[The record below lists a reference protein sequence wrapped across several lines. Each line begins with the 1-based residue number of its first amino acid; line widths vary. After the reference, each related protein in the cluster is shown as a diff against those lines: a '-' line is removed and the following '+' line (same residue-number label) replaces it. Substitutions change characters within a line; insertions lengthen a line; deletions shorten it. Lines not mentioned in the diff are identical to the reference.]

1 MILLKINDN
10 GELEW
15 NLEEIKTLSDL
26 YDRGC
31 KSEEAYK
38 AKVIRLIWEQGYTHA
53 MDDMQDMQEKTML
66 LFGCV
71 GGHA

>member
-1 MILLKINDN
+1 MILLKINDD
-10 GELEW
+10 GDLEW
-15 NLEEIKTLSDL
+15 NLEEIRVLSNL
-26 YDRGC
+26 YDKGC

-38 AKVIRLIWEQGYTHA
+38 AKLIRLVWEQGYTRA
-53 MDDMQDMQEKTML
+53 MEDMQDMQEKTML

>member
-1 MILLKINDN
+1 MILLKINPS

-15 NLEEIKTLSDL
+15 NLEEIKVLADL
-26 YDRGC
+26 YDKGC
-31 KSEEAYK
+31 KSEEAYR
-38 AKVIRLIWEQGYTHA
+38 AKVIELIWADGFHAA
-53 MDDMQDMQEKTML
+53 MDQMEDMQQKTAL

>member
-1 MILLKINDN
+1 MILLKINND

-15 NLEEIKTLSDL
+15 NLDEIRTLSNL

-38 AKVIRLIWEQGYTHA
+38 AKVIRLIWEQGYTSA
-53 MDDMQDMQEKTML
+53 MDEI
-66 LFGCV
+66 GRAHV
-71 GGHA
+71 

>member
-1 MILLKINDN
+1 MILLKINDD

-15 NLEEIKTLSDL
+15 NLEEIRVLAEL
-26 YDRGC
+26 YDKGC
-31 KSEEAYK
+31 KSEDAYR
-38 AKVIRLIWEQGYTHA
+38 AKVIELIWAEGFHA
-53 MDDMQDMQEKTML
+53 AMEKMEDMQEKTML

>member
-1 MILLKINDN
+1 MILLKINEN
-10 GELEW
+10 GELNW
-15 NLEEIKTLSDL
+15 NLDEIKTLSGL

-38 AKVIRLIWEQGYTHA
+38 AKVIQLIWEDGFKNAVDQINDA
-53 MDDMQDMQEKTML
+53 QEKTAL

>member
-1 MILLKINDN
+1 MILLKINPD

-15 NLEEIKTLSDL
+15 NLDEIRILADL

-38 AKVIRLIWEQGYTHA
+38 AKLIELIWTNGFHA
-53 MDDMQDMQEKTML
+53 AMSKMEDAQQKTML
-66 LFGCV
+66 LFGGVC
-71 GGHA
+71 GHA